1 MRAFA
6 RVSGPADR
14 GGMSGV
20 DGRTIFLW
28 FSGKFHGFHDLADTV
43 LVARH
48 QSSTVG
54 AARKSMVLRDYLEL
68 DESPAIRI
76 HPNGSKYQF
85 PGPYG
90 PRTAR
95 SKPYAADIF
104 KTPL

>member
-1 MRAFA
+1 MFT
-6 RVSGPADR
+6 V
-14 GGMSGV
+14 
-20 DGRTIFLW
+20 
-28 FSGKFHGFHDLADTV
+28 V

-54 AARKSMVLRDYLEL
+54 AARKPMVLRDYLEL
-68 DESPAIRI
+68 DESPVIRI

-85 PGPYG
+85 SGPYG